1 MRLTKAALITSTCLL
16 ILFMYITNV
25 FKTDEWKKD
34 VKVRGNIQKNL
45 EKQKQLQKRLPQVI
59 GIGVKKCGTGA
70 LRSFLRHHPSIKL
83 PKMIEPHF
91 FDNNSAFNKGR
102 EFYRSM
108 MPITNENETTMEIT
122 PKYYV
127 TEWVPGRIRKLY
139 EENYKTLKFIVILCN
154 PIDRLYSE
162 YVHTKAASQVASQ
175 KYYLESQIGK
185 YESVSHLAEN
195 LLHKVSSK
203 LREIGDITGPQKNPT
218 FEKFIHDNYEVS
230 FITNGIYAFH
240 MQRWLR
246 YFSSDQ
252 ILVVNGEDLIK
263 EPWTVMKHIQTFLG
277 IERLLTKES
286 FKFDAKKGF
295 YCIGRCLGRGKGRT
309 RSLTDKVKTSDAQM
323 TPKIRNALED
333 FYLPFNKRL
342 KLLNIT
348 LEW

>member
-102 EFYRSM
+102 EFY
-108 MPITNENETTMEIT
+108 
-122 PKYYV
+122 
-127 TEWVPGRIRKLY
+127 
-139 EENYKTLKFIVILCN
+139 
-154 PIDRLYSE
+154 RLYSE